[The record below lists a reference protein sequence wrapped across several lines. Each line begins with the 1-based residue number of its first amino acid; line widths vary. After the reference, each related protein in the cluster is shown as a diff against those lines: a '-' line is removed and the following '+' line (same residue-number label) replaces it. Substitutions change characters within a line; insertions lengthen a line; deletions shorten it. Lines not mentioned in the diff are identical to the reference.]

1 MLIKIALIVSMCSN
15 VNLSDVTKKQAELQ
29 KANPGAKVT
38 VRFDKKCQE
47 ETEAE

>member
-15 VNLSDVTKKQAELQ
+15 VNLADVSKKKAELE
-29 KANPGAKVT
+29 KHNPGAKVT

-47 ETEAE
+47 GAAE